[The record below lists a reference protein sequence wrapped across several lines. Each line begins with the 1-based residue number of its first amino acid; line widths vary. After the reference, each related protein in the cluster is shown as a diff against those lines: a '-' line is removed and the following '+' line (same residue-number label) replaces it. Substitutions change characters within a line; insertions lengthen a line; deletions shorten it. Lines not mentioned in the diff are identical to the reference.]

1 MDVHVRLTRR
11 GDLSMQIYRQL
22 LEAVLDGRLR
32 PGERLPPTRELARRL
47 DVSRNTVGVAYE
59 RLVADGVVAGRA
71 GAGSFVSGEP
81 LRRAQSRRAPAGAV
95 HPRDVWRDIPGPV
108 SGAASGRVSGPASG
122 TSATTAPLPIASARP
137 MASAL
142 PAASPS
148 SPRNHTAR
156 RARASAPAAST
167 TRDADY
173 DFGVGTP
180 DPALFP
186 FTTWRRLVAHEFRGP
201 VAQYARY
208 GDPGGHAPLRAAIAR
223 HTGVS
228 RAVRADADD
237 VIVTQGAQ
245 QAFDLIGRVLISEG
259 TAVAVE
265 DPGYPYVRW
274 LFHSLGAHVIG
285 VPVDGEG
292 LNVDAIPAAARIVYV
307 TPSHQFPLG
316 TAMSLQR
323 RTALLAWA
331 ERRGGVIIEDDYDS
345 EFRFS
350 GRPLDPLQTL
360 DRTGRVV
367 YVGSFSKV
375 LLPALRVGFLIA
387 PASLQPALLAARQLC
402 GWHGDVGTQAAL
414 ARFIDQ
420 GLLARHIRKVS
431 REYAGRH
438 ARITEAIERRFNRW
452 LRVIPSAAGLH
463 LSAEAADPARADI
476 PHVVRRAAE
485 RGITI
490 GSLSDFYIDAGAAH
504 AKAGLILGY
513 GGIPTARLDEGLKR
527 LAASFT

>member
-1 MDVHVRLTRR
+1 M
-11 GDLSMQIYRQL
+11 
-22 LEAVLDGRLR
+22 
-32 PGERLPPTRELARRL
+32 
-47 DVSRNTVGVAYE
+47 
-59 RLVADGVVAGRA
+59 
-71 GAGSFVSGEP
+71 
-81 LRRAQSRRAPAGAV
+81 
-95 HPRDVWRDIPGPV
+95 PV
-108 SGAASGRVSGPASG
+108 
-122 TSATTAPLPIASARP
+122 
-137 MASAL
+137 
-142 PAASPS
+142 
-148 SPRNHTAR
+148 
-156 RARASAPAAST
+156 
-167 TRDADY
+167 DY

-201 VAQYARY
+201 VAHYAKY
-208 GDPGGHAPLRAAIAR
+208 GDPGGHAPLRIAIAR

-228 RAVRADADD
+228 RAVRADAED

-259 TAVAVE
+259 TPVAIE

-274 LFHSLGAHVIG
+274 LFHSLGAQVIG
-285 VPVDGEG
+285 VPVDDEG
-292 LNVDAIPAAARIVYV
+292 LDVDAIPANVRIVYV

-360 DRTGRVV
+360 DRTGRVI
-367 YVGSFSKV
+367 YIGSFSKV

-387 PASLQPALLAARQLC
+387 PASLQPALLTARQLC
-402 GWHGDVGTQAAL
+402 SWHGDVATQAAL

-431 REYAGRH
+431 REYAARH

-463 LSAEAADPARADI
+463 MAAEAIDAARVDI
-476 PHVVRRAAE
+476 RRVVRRAAE
-485 RGITI
+485 NGIAV
-490 GSLSDFYIDAGAAH
+490 GSLSSFCIDATAAH
-504 AKAGLILGY
+504 AKSGLILGY
-513 GGIPTARLDEGLKR
+513 GNIPSARLDEGLKR
-527 LAASFT
+527 LAASFTQR

>member
-1 MDVHVRLTRR
+1 MDVHIRLTRR

-32 PGERLPPTRELARRL
+32 AGERLPPTRELARRL

-59 RLVADGVVAGRA
+59 RLVADGAVVGRV
-71 GAGSFVSGEP
+71 GAGSYVSDEP
-81 LRRAQSRRAPAGAV
+81 LRRSQSRRAPTGAV
-95 HPRDVWRDIPGPV
+95 HPREVWREIPGPA
-108 SGAASGRVSGPASG
+108 SAAALRSPHAATAASSV
-122 TSATTAPLPIASARP
+122 
-137 MASAL
+137 
-142 PAASPS
+142 PAAS
-148 SPRNHTAR
+148 
-156 RARASAPAAST
+156 
-167 TRDADY
+167 Y
-173 DFGVGTP
+173 DFGIGTP
-180 DPALFP
+180 DPGLFP
-186 FTTWRRLVAHEFRGP
+186 FTTWRRLVAHEYRGP
-201 VAQYARY
+201 AAQYMRY
-208 GDPGGHAPLRAAIAR
+208 GDAGGYMPLRAAIAR

-228 RAVRADADD
+228 RAVRADAAD

-245 QAFDLIGRVLISEG
+245 QAFDLIGRVLIAEG
-259 TAVAVE
+259 TPIAME
-265 DPGYPYVRW
+265 DPGYPYARW

-285 VPVDGEG
+285 VPVDDEG
-292 LNVDAIPAAARIVYV
+292 LDVDAIPAAARIVYV

-360 DRTGRVV
+360 DRTGRVI

-387 PASLQPALLAARQLC
+387 PASLQPALLTARQLC
-402 GWHGDVGTQAAL
+402 GWHGDIATQAAL

-431 REYAGRH
+431 RQYAERH

-463 LSAEAADPARADI
+463 LSAEVADGARVDI
-476 PHVVRRAAE
+476 RDVVRRAAE
-485 RGITI
+485 RGIAI
-490 GSLSDFYIDAGAAH
+490 GSLSNFYIDATAAH
-504 AKAGLILGY
+504 AKSGLMLGY
-513 GGIPTARLDEGLKR
+513 GAIPTARLDEGLKR
-527 LAASFT
+527 LATCFPQH

>member
-22 LEAVLDGRLR
+22 LEAVVDGRLR

-71 GAGSFVSGEP
+71 GAGSFVSSEP
-81 LRRAQSRRAPAGAV
+81 VRRAQPRRAPAGAV
-95 HPRDVWRDIPGPV
+95 HPRDVWRDIPP
-108 SGAASGRVSGPASG
+108 PASVLDA
-122 TSATTAPLPIASARP
+122 TSRKATS
-137 MASAL
+137 
-142 PAASPS
+142 PAV
-148 SPRNHTAR
+148 
-156 RARASAPAAST
+156 
-167 TRDADY
+167 ADY

-201 VAQYARY
+201 AAQYARY
-208 GDPGGHAPLRAAIAR
+208 GDPGGHAALRAAIAR
-223 HTGVS
+223 HAGVS
-228 RAVRADADD
+228 RAVRAETDD

-259 TAVAVE
+259 TPVAVE

-274 LFHSLGAHVIG
+274 LFQSLGAQVIG
-285 VPVDGEG
+285 VPVDDEG
-292 LNVDAIPAAARIVYV
+292 LDVDAIPASVRIVYV

-331 ERRGGVIIEDDYDS
+331 ERRGGVIVEDDYDS

-367 YVGSFSKV
+367 YIGSFSKV

-387 PASLQPALLAARQLC
+387 PASLQHALVTARQLC
-402 GWHGDVGTQAAL
+402 GWHGDIATQAAL

-431 REYAGRH
+431 REYADRH
-438 ARITEAIERRFNRW
+438 ARITEAIERRFDRW

-463 LSAEAADPARADI
+463 LSAEVTDRAHIDI
-476 PHVVRRAAE
+476 PRIVRRAAE
-485 RGITI
+485 RGVTI
-490 GSLSDFYIDAGAAH
+490 GSLSDFYIDATAAH
-504 AKAGLILGY
+504 AKAGVLLGY
-513 GGIPTARLDEGLKR
+513 GAIASARLDEGLKR
-527 LAASFT
+527 LAASFNQR